1 MSQTLESVK
10 KRINSIEATKK
21 ITSTMQLVSSV
32 KVRKLINV
40 FNEKK
45 NILETQKIILNN
57 AVFLSKS
64 DVIKSFNSKLLKENK
79 KENKKLYIV
88 IMSNLGLCGGYNQLL
103 YKYFQSIYKEGD
115 EVILIGRKAVSLFNN
130 DNNIKAYTDFVNVAN
145 NLENSDFDSLIDFII
160 KKYVSDKYN
169 SIHVVYQRY
178 VNSLISL
185 PIAKKLLPLEINY
198 KNNLNSYEPEYI
210 PSREVFIEKF
220 IPFYL
225 GNYLKTIFYEASLSE
240 QTIRRNMM
248 DNADKSAKD
257 LIESLKLEYNKE
269 RQTLI
274 TNEITEVVNSANAIK
289 KS

>member
-32 KVRKLINV
+32 KVRKLLNI

-45 NILETQKIILNN
+45 NTLETQKIILNN

-64 DVIKSFNSKLLKENK
+64 DVIKNFNNKLLKENK
-79 KENKKLYIV
+79 KESKKLYIV

-130 DNNIKAYTDFVNVAN
+130 DNNIKAYTDFVNVGN
-145 NLENSDFDSLIDFII
+145 NLETSDFDNLIEFIVN
-160 KKYVSDKYN
+160 KYCSDKYN

-178 VNSLISL
+178 VNSLVSL
-185 PIAKKLLPLEINY
+185 PVSKKLLPLEINY
-198 KNNLNSYEPEYI
+198 KESLNSYEPEYI
-210 PSREVFIEKF
+210 PSREAFIEKF

-289 KS
+289 NS

>member
-32 KVRKLINV
+32 KVRKLLNI

-45 NILETQKIILNN
+45 NTLETQKIILNN

-145 NLENSDFDSLIDFII
+145 NLETSDFDNLVNFIVN
-160 KKYVSDKYN
+160 KYDSDKYN

-178 VNSLISL
+178 VNSLVSL
-185 PIAKKLLPLEINY
+185 PISKKLLPLEINF
-198 KNNLNSYEPEYI
+198 KESLNSYEPEYI
-210 PSREVFIEKF
+210 PSREVFIGKF

-225 GNYLKTIFYEASLSE
+225 GNYLKTIFYEACLSE

-289 KS
+289 NS